1 MRILQD
7 SIYSQFIRNQSDAK
21 GQIERMTSQ
30 ISSGKQIDKPYQNSS
45 IYIESM
51 RLDSQINSYANI
63 KDRITQTKMIT
74 DASDSALSGM
84 HESIQNIHTR
94 LIQAANGTLDA
105 HNLQSLAQT
114 LETEKDNLRRLANSS
129 IDGHY
134 LFSGTAVGVKP
145 VDETGNYHGND
156 KPLTVEL
163 DNRRTMPYSI
173 DGATLLYGIDE
184 SATKSVSSNVV
195 LKGSDGTQI
204 TKESHISDLLGEESS
219 NYHFYLNGINHDGE
233 NIKSKI
239 TLSKDD
245 TFETLMQKISDSY
258 GNDVDVSLNQQ
269 GVIVVQDKQKGAS
282 KLDFQMVASSE
293 DVNSVR
299 DLTQKFNFNQ
309 SHLDF
314 AIDGV
319 DDSAYFQKSGS
330 SLLGNIPL
338 LADGAVAT
346 PSTTLSQIASK
357 PLDGAGFEMRVTDIG
372 GVDHS
377 VSVDLSDSSRFTIDG
392 NSYPI
397 YDASLDETT
406 HAPVP
411 TKADNLTLG
420 QLDNIIALAVSG
432 EIPASADKEG
442 IDNAIK
448 VAKQKVDV
456 GLDPSGRVQI
466 QDKTRSEKPFK
477 FSIFDKEAD
486 SATQKR
492 SIAFMSNHAI
502 IDKDPQIDLFKDLD
516 HIINAV
522 KYAIRNPGD
531 DQNHLKNMTI
541 ESAIDKIDTIDAHLS
556 NAHSKIGTLSNSLE
570 KEGQKA
576 DTLKLH
582 TTQLQSK
589 ISDIDI
595 AETVTKYQQV
605 TLNYQAM
612 MSTIAKVNSLSLLN
626 YLK

>member
-1 MRILQD
+1 MRVLQD
-7 SIYSQFIRNQSDAK
+7 NIYSQFIRNQSDVKA
-21 GQIERMTSQ
+21 QIERMTSQ
-30 ISSGKQIDKPYQNSS
+30 ISSGKQIDKPYQDSS
-45 IYIESM
+45 VYIESM
-51 RLDSQINSYANI
+51 RLDSQIDSYTNI

-105 HNLQSLAQT
+105 HNLQSLAET
-114 LETEKDNLRRLANSS
+114 LETEKENLKRLANSS

-145 VDETGNYHGND
+145 VDEMGNYHGNE
-156 KPLTVEL
+156 KPLMVEL
-163 DNRRTMPYSI
+163 DNRRTMSYSI
-173 DGATLLYGIDE
+173 DGKTLLYGVDE

-195 LKGSDGTQI
+195 LKGSNGTQI
-204 TKESHISDLLGEESS
+204 NKDSKISDLLGEGSS
-219 NYHFYLNGINHDGE
+219 NYHFYLNGVNHNGE
-233 NIKSKI
+233 NVKTKI
-239 TLSKDD
+239 TLTKDD

-258 GNDVDVSLNQQ
+258 GNDVDVKLSQQ
-269 GVIVVQDKQKGAS
+269 GVIVVEDKQKGAS

-293 DVNSVR
+293 DVNNIR

-309 SHLDF
+309 SNLDF

-319 DDSAYFQKSGS
+319 DDSAYFQRDGHV
-330 SLLGNIPL
+330 LMGNLPL
-338 LADGAVAT
+338 LADGEVAQA
-346 PSTTLSQIASK
+346 STTLSQIASQS
-357 PLDGAGFEMRVTDIG
+357 LDGVGFEMRVTDISG
-372 GVDHS
+372 ADHT
-377 VSVDLSDSSRFTIDG
+377 VTIDLGDSSSFTIDG
-392 NSYPI
+392 NNYDI
-397 YDASLDETT
+397 YDATLDETT
-406 HAPVP
+406 HTPVS
-411 TKADNLTLG
+411 TKADNFTLG
-420 QLDNIIALAVSG
+420 QLDNIIALAMSG
-432 EIPASADKEG
+432 ETPISNDKIG
-442 IDNAIK
+442 IDDAVK
-448 VAKQKVDV
+448 RAKERVDV
-456 GLDPSGRVQI
+456 GLDPSGRI
-466 QDKTRSEKPFK
+466 RINDKTKSQQPFK
-477 FSIFDKEAD
+477 FSMFDKQAD

-492 SIAFMSNHAI
+492 SIAFMSNHAV
-502 IDKDPQIDLFKDLD
+502 IDKDPQIDLFKDLE
-516 HIINAV
+516 HIIDAV

-541 ESAIDKIDTIDAHLS
+541 ESAIDKIETIDAHLS
-556 NAHSKIGTLSNSLE
+556 NAHAKIGTLSNSLE

-576 DTLKLH
+576 ETLKLH
-582 TTQLQSK
+582 TTELQSN